1 MLCSCE
7 KVLFYGNISS
17 VFNFYGQN
25 QSQIIPR
32 AEFYVGGNK
41 EYWLCQFFGYFQ
53 QAFGQGNVRCKQTN
67 YKYSSAQ
74 IYSRDSEIR
83 ANSFRVVLV
92 HDTRSNNSRSNNARF
107 MHKLFSYV
115 HFTEAQP
122 LGGRGRVA
130 GRPWPPNLN
139 FQIKQGPLIS
149 VSNIKKI
156 AFYRCSEI
164 IRSRNFKIFIV
175 YATILRQCME
185 AFHFF

>member
-7 KVLFYGNISS
+7 KVLFYGNISP

-25 QSQIIPR
+25 QSQIITR
-32 AEFYVGGNK
+32 AEFYVGGNE
-41 EYWLCQFFGYFQ
+41 EYWVCPFFGYFQ
-53 QAFGQGNVRCKQTN
+53 QAFGQGNVKCKQAN

-74 IYSRDSEIR
+74 IYSIDSEIR

-92 HDTRSNNSRSNNARF
+92 HDTRSNDSRSNNARF

-115 HFTEAQP
+115 HFTGAQP
-122 LGGRGRVA
+122 LRGE
-130 GRPWPPNLN
+130 GWQGDHGPPNLN
-139 FQIKQGPLIS
+139 FQIQQGPLIS

-164 IRSRNFKIFIV
+164 IRSRNFKTFLV
-175 YATILRQCME
+175 YATILRQCMA